1 MGETFKCDTA
11 SLMPKTN
18 DLILKQGGKLKMA
31 KLHVRFEMPKDLV
44 EKTFEAL
51 ETARSTGKVVKG
63 TNEVTKAIE
72 REQAALVVMAE
83 DVEPVEIV
91 AHIPAL
97 CDEKNIPY
105 TYVPLKDELGKSV
118 GLPVSTSA
126 AAIVKAGKA
135 KDVVESI
142 GKKVKNL
149 KG

>member
-1 MGETFKCDTA
+1 
-11 SLMPKTN
+11 
-18 DLILKQGGKLKMA
+18 MA
-31 KLHVRFEMPKDLV
+31 KMHVTFEMPKDLV

-51 ETARSTGKVVKG
+51 EVAKSSGKIVKG

-91 AHIPAL
+91 AHLPPL
-97 CDEKNIPY
+97 CDEKKTPY

-126 AAIVKAGKA
+126 VAVVKPGKA
-135 KDVVESI
+135 KDVVEEI
-142 GKKVKNL
+142 TKKIKAL